1 MPTTRDLFTPI
12 DELRITEPSYFAVH
26 SVPSNAAA
34 TSFSQKTPVMALDEG
49 SRRVYGVAPEYQL
62 ISEDPNYG
70 FGYACRLMGSC
81 VKGYAKT
88 KKAAKHLAARAML
101 HEQKLMTYGFRDGLM
116 IGDVRTE
123 VAGEDTS
130 PGCQNEN
137 YSGKLL
143 QLCQRKKF
151 DLPQYS
157 YKEEGPPNDR
167 TFITTCKVVG
177 QEVEGVAKTKKS
189 SKNIASKQM
198 LAILEKGIAD
208 MNEEPDLDRVTDDD
222 GNTSAASPP
231 VVDAPV
237 VDDAIAMVSEILSDS
252 KRFESPTQE
261 YRILDNKCAF
271 GLIQCLLKI
280 TFSKPG
286 EQQPRTPY
294 VFPGSDSTEEGAKQ
308 QAARGAVLFLSL

>member
-26 SVPSNAAA
+26 SAVAPNPAA
-34 TSFSQKTPVMALDEG
+34 TSFGQLRVYVQKTPVMALDEG

-101 HEQKLMTYGFRDGLM
+101 HEIIKKDRHGDFGIPGQSQEEAHRAVDNLM

-123 VAGEDTS
+123 VSGEETS

-137 YSGKLL
+137 YSGRLL

-189 SKNIASKQM
+189 SKNIASKEM

-222 GNTSAASPP
+222 AITSAASPP

-237 VDDAIAMVSEILSDS
+237 MEDAVAMVSEILSDS

-261 YRILDNKCAF
+261 YRILE
-271 GLIQCLLKI
+271 IMRI
-280 TFSKPG
+280 W
-286 EQQPRTPY
+286 
-294 VFPGSDSTEEGAKQ
+294 
-308 QAARGAVLFLSL
+308 